1 MLDRYTGF
9 MISSII
15 VPQSPFYLLLCIL
28 FSHLLEK
35 VSSLKQKIST
45 HMNHETS
52 IRSNSNIKMH
62 SVDQIG
68 FKY

>member
-1 MLDRYTGF
+1 MLDRHTGF

-15 VPQSPFYLLLCIL
+15 VPQNSFYLLLCIL

-45 HMNHETS
+45 HMDHETS
-52 IRSNSNIKMH
+52 IRSNSNTKMH
-62 SVDQIG
+62 TVDQIG